1 MNRIIHHSPRMT
13 AVPTDLLLDPGLSI
27 EAKAVAGILQALDA
41 GYYDLE
47 SLALSI
53 NLPSEKI
60 LPVLTELKRFGLIVL
75 EQDGGDFLLHVL

>member
-53 NLPSEKI
+53 TLSDEKI
-60 LPVLTELKRFGLIVL
+60 LPILTELKQLGLIVL

>member
-13 AVPTDLLLDPGLSI
+13 AVPTDLLLDPNLSI

-47 SLALSI
+47 SLSLSI
-53 NLPSEKI
+53 NLPNERV
-60 LPVLTELKRFGLIVL
+60 LPVLTELKQLGLIVL
-75 EQDGGDFLLHVL
+75 EQDDGDFLLHVL

>member
-53 NLPSEKI
+53 NLSNEKI
-60 LPVLTELKRFGLIVL
+60 LPVLTELKQLGLIVL
-75 EQDGGDFLLHVL
+75 EQDGGDFLLHVF

>member
-13 AVPTDLLLDPGLSI
+13 AVPTDLLLDPNLSI

-47 SLALSI
+47 SLSLSI
-53 NLPSEKI
+53 NLSNEKI
-60 LPVLTELKRFGLIVL
+60 LPVLTELKQLGLIVL

>member
-13 AVPTDLLLDPGLSI
+13 AVPTDLLLDPGLSL

-41 GYYDLE
+41 GYYNLE
-47 SLALSI
+47 SLSLSI
-53 NLPSEKI
+53 NLSNEKI
-60 LPVLTELKRFGLIVL
+60 LPVLTELKQLGLIVL

>member
-13 AVPTDLLLDPGLSI
+13 AVPTDLLLDPGLSL

-41 GYYDLE
+41 GYYNLE
-47 SLALSI
+47 SLSLSI
-53 NLPSEKI
+53 NLSNEKI
-60 LPVLTELKRFGLIVL
+60 LPVLTELKQLGLIVP

>member
-47 SLALSI
+47 SLSLSI
-53 NLPSEKI
+53 NLSNEKI
-60 LPVLTELKRFGLIVL
+60 LPVLTELKQLGLIVL
-75 EQDGGDFLLHVL
+75 EQDGEVFLLHVL

>member
-47 SLALSI
+47 SLSLSI
-53 NLPSEKI
+53 NLPNERV
-60 LPVLTELKRFGLIVL
+60 LPVLTELKQLGLIVL
-75 EQDGGDFLLHVL
+75 EQDDGDFLLHVL

>member
-53 NLPSEKI
+53 NLSNEKI
-60 LPVLTELKRFGLIVL
+60 LPVLTELKQLGLIVL
-75 EQDGGDFLLHVL
+75 EQDVGDFLLHVF

>member
-53 NLPSEKI
+53 NLSNEKI
-60 LPVLTELKRFGLIVL
+60 LPVLTELKQLGLIVL
-75 EQDGGDFLLHVL
+75 EQDGEVFLLHVL